1 MRMAG
6 YVHRDVSAGNCL
18 FYEATGTGKL
28 ADLEYA
34 KRYEDVSASEPKTV
48 SKHLGS
54 LHSLAEVRIGNT
66 PLYGG
71 RMPWGEMG
79 DLLSCP

>member
-18 FYEATGTGKL
+18 FHEATGAGKL

-34 KRYEDVSASEPKTV
+34 KRYEDVLEYEHKIV
-48 SKHLGS
+48 SKHFES
-54 LHSLAEVRIGNT
+54 LHSLAEVWTGNA
-66 PLYGG
+66 PLYGC
-71 RMPWGEMG
+71 RMR
-79 DLLSCP
+79 